1 MPFFSIRIGS
11 KYKQYR
17 KQRFCCVK
25 ISRTVLNNTRAE
37 VYCTTTTQPSREAN
51 NIRNFASRCNRMHF
65 DVVRAKQ
72 SYIRGAHIKFRI
84 QFLSFSQNQHFASH
98 LFRKTSVVSREQ
110 SIVKKNSAMLQSNMC
125 GVVDQFSS
133 KKTASGYSGENPVV
147 KFRTNFL
154 LLVIHAVLSVHHSYF
169 RNFEVSL
176 PLISIVPQEMQSD
189 RFVVMSR

>member
-84 QFLSFSQNQHFASH
+84 QFLSFSQNQHFASQ
-98 LFRKTSVVSREQ
+98 LFWKTSVVSREQ
-110 SIVKKNSAMLQSNMC
+110 SIVKKIRQCYNQTCVEQSISFLARKPHPDIQEKIRQSN
-125 GVVDQFSS
+125 
-133 KKTASGYSGENPVV
+133 SGLI
-147 KFRTNFL
+147 F
-154 LLVIHAVLSVHHSYF
+154 YF
-169 RNFEVSL
+169 
-176 PLISIVPQEMQSD
+176 Q
-189 RFVVMSR
+189 